1 MGYLTARKQHDRER
15 HGNEPVRRSLALCE
29 SLDSPHIPSIGSD
42 PVKRRRI
49 LETDLT
55 HRLRGAIVSHF
66 TGHAQL
72 ILMSRPYRGVMQ
84 RDEAT
89 ESRLGRARHRAARA
103 KLGLVAASVVIF
115 AAGVA
120 ATRATVAGH
129 ARRPARPLAAPPRFV
144 RTVRHDALQAGI
156 LAPPAAS
163 PGVAT
168 AQS

>member
-1 MGYLTARKQHDRER
+1 MRQTYR
-15 HGNEPVRRSLALCE
+15 
-29 SLDSPHIPSIGSD
+29 DS
-42 PVKRRRI
+42 
-49 LETDLT
+49 
-55 HRLRGAIVSHF
+55 
-66 TGHAQL
+66 
-72 ILMSRPYRGVMQ
+72 MQ
-84 RDEAT
+84 PDAAAT
-89 ESRLGRARHRAARA
+89 SRLGRARRRAARA

-129 ARRPARPLAAPPRFV
+129 ARHPIRPLAAPPRFV
-144 RTVRHDALQAGI
+144 RTVRRDALQAGI

>member
-1 MGYLTARKQHDRER
+1 DRERRGDEPVRGPLALRESPDPLHARNIGADPVKPRRTLGADWDASAAPAPPGDLTARLQ
-15 HGNEPVRRSLALCE
+15 S
-29 SLDSPHIPSIGSD
+29 
-42 PVKRRRI
+42 
-49 LETDLT
+49 
-55 HRLRGAIVSHF
+55 
-66 TGHAQL
+66 
-72 ILMSRPYRGVMQ
+72 ILMSQSYRHSMQ
-84 RDEAT
+84 PDAAT
-89 ESRLGRARHRAARA
+89 ESRLGRARRRAARA

-129 ARRPARPLAAPPRFV
+129 ARHPIRPLAAPPRFV
-144 RTVRHDALQAGI
+144 RTVRQDALQAGI